1 MARRSILST
10 VRTISPAAEQPPEVA
25 PETPPKP
32 AAAVKPSRRS
42 KLHIGGYYEP
52 HEPAIIAFQKLGIDM
67 RKTQQEMLLEAI
79 CDFVSKHEAAVAF
92 R

>member
-10 VRTISPAAEQPPEVA
+10 VRGAIPPASEQPPE
-25 PETPPKP
+25 PTPKP
-32 AAAVKPSRRS
+32 ASAIKPSRRS

-52 HEPAIIAFQKLGIDM
+52 QEPAIIAFQKLGIDM
-67 RKTQQEMLLEAI
+67 RQTQQEMLLEAI
-79 CDFVSKHEAAVAF
+79 RDFVSKHEAALAF